1 MEENTVTNAAGE
13 KLVLYE
19 ELARHVVGITI
30 NRPEKLNA
38 LNDDVYD
45 QLMAAFYAAQ
55 EDDAV
60 KVVIFK
66 GAGTSF
72 CTGHDLTA
80 VSSVYKDW
88 VIPPSGEK
96 PKRRPSQ
103 RSRLITDRRRMHA
116 RWEKIF
122 NFPKVVIAQ
131 VHGYCVEGGCNLQLL
146 CDITIGAD
154 DAIFSYKG
162 QRLAAGGASTLMMHL
177 SHLIGYKKARE
188 IILTGRN
195 IPGTEAAQMGLINLA
210 VPRDALEKTTL
221 DMAKQIA
228 SMPRDAI
235 VMGKFYSS
243 MIYDMMGLNAS
254 FNAFTI
260 GHTLGTNLRFEDDE
274 YNFHRARR
282 DSGAREAV
290 HKLDEFFDKRSK

>member
-1 MEENTVTNAAGE
+1 MTARNSAAGAN
-13 KLVLYE
+13 KNLVLYE
-19 ELARHVVGITI
+19 MLDKHVAAVTL

-38 LNDDVYD
+38 LNDDVYEE
-45 QLMAAFYAAQ
+45 LMAALYRAQ

-80 VSSVYKDW
+80 VSSVYQDW
-88 VIPPSGEK
+88 IVPPSGQK
-96 PKRRPSQ
+96 PSRRPSQ
-103 RSRLITDRRRMHA
+103 RSRLITDRRRMHT
-116 RWEKIF
+116 RWHQIF
-122 NFPKVVIAQ
+122 NFPKVLIAQ

-146 CDITIGAD
+146 CDITITAD

-162 QRLAAGGASTLMMHL
+162 QRLAAGGASTLMVHL
-177 SHLIGYKKARE
+177 SNLIGYKKARE

-195 IPGTEAAQMGLINLA
+195 ISGTEAAEMGLVNTSVPAGRLA
-210 VPRDALEKTTL
+210 ETTL
-221 DMAKQIA
+221 KMAKQIA

-235 VMGKFYSS
+235 VIGKFYSS
-243 MIYDMMGLNAS
+243 MVYDMMGLNAS

-260 GHTLGTNLRFEDDE
+260 GHTLATNLRFEDDE

-282 DSGAREAV
+282 DKGAREAV
-290 HKLDEFFDKRSK
+290 HKLDEFFDKSS